1 MLRSTNTRAFLI
13 EAEKVAGG
21 IAKGGDPR
29 RIAGGIGPRRR
40 NDCSAL
46 GCYLGE
52 RGVDIVDPDVGQQ
65 CRLAA
70 DFAAGDP
77 SAADVAGGI
86 IETRARCVTVTDIPA
101 EYIFIEG
108 SRLPRVDRGNFQVT
122 DARAA
127 QQLKAECGLRNRGA
141 PLIGANVASVA
152 RKEPVVA
159 IKVFNS
165 VLAFAVFRDV
175 EVCPRSWRRRLAS
188 CGSEHRHRRRTR

>member
-1 MLRSTNTRAFLI
+1 MLRSTNARAFLI

-40 NDCSAL
+40 NDCSAV

-86 IETRARCVTVTDIPA
+86 IETRARCVTVADI
-101 EYIFIEG
+101 
-108 SRLPRVDRGNFQVT
+108 
-122 DARAA
+122 
-127 QQLKAECGLRNRGA
+127 
-141 PLIGANVASVA
+141 
-152 RKEPVVA
+152 
-159 IKVFNS
+159 
-165 VLAFAVFRDV
+165 
-175 EVCPRSWRRRLAS
+175 
-188 CGSEHRHRRRTR
+188 